1 MRAYECLTDNQ
12 KYKNWIEYGNPEGS
26 ILAKTI
32 DLAIP
37 SWMLKESNQMYV
49 LVGFFTALVIV
60 PMLIIS
66 QLKSNDPADAYSEVH
81 EDTPNY
87 MSEQFFLILDK
98 NAGKKIKELSND

>member
-32 DLAIP
+32 DLAMP
-37 SWMLKESNQMYV
+37 SWVLKEENQLYV
-49 LVGFFTALVIV
+49 LLGFFSAFVVV

-66 QLKSNDPADAYSEVH
+66 QVKGNDPADGYADVH
-81 EDTPNY
+81 DDTPSF
-87 MSEQFFLILDK
+87 M
-98 NAGKKIKELSND
+98 KE